1 MRIVKASAAMA
12 GLTKKVWKNTML
24 TIKSKTQVYQA
35 CVLSTLLYG
44 SESWT
49 PYTQQERRFTDP
61 QKGLHSATKTC
72 SSRTSRRVA
81 LRQQALKRWQRTA
94 AVGDT
99 LPSQLSRQQRRRERS
114 SGKKIELAGARE
126 QRQIQHPWTTMPSH
140 AATVTGSAVRGSAS
154 TATVSAAALPRTDIH
169 GRKLHCFLR

>member
-1 MRIVKASAAMA
+1 MRIFKASAAMA

-24 TIKSKTQVYQA
+24 TIKTKTQVYQA

-99 LPSQLSRQQRRRERS
+99 LPSQLSRQQRRKREEQWEENRARRRQTAETDTAPLDYNAFTCSNCNRVCRS
-114 SGKKIELAGARE
+114 RIGLYSHS
-126 QRQIQHPWTTMPSH
+126 QRCSSTT
-140 AATVTGSAVRGSAS
+140 
-154 TATVSAAALPRTDIH
+154 D
-169 GRKLHCFLR
+169 